1 MQATI
6 NGNLIC
12 FDDGGAGPPVL
23 LIHGFPLNR
32 TMWRPQKTALERAG
46 FRPVIP
52 DLRGFGESTAS
63 ERMTIGEYAD
73 DLIGLLDHLQIEQ
86 AVMAGMSMGGY
97 ILLDLLDRYP
107 DRCSAAC
114 FVVTRSGAD
123 DEAGKARRQALARD
137 TQTLGPQVVA
147 DAFARILFAP
157 GTEEASPSLAQEVYG
172 WMAATPTVG
181 LVSGLLA
188 MRERKDYTPILRSVQ
203 VPSLVIGAEQ
213 DQAIPPE
220 NSRLLAEA
228 LPDATLCLI
237 PNAGHM
243 VNLEQ
248 PDAFNSCLL
257 KFLERVR
264 KP

>member
-6 NGNLIC
+6 SGNLIC
-12 FDDGGAGPPVL
+12 FDDGGDGPPVL

-32 TMWRPQKTALERAG
+32 TMWHPQRMALESAG
-46 FRPVIP
+46 FRPIIP

-73 DLIGLLDHLQIEQ
+73 DLIGLLDHLRIER

-97 ILLDLLDRYP
+97 ILLDLLERHP

-123 DEAGKARRQALARD
+123 DEAGKARRQALAGEA
-137 TQTLGPQVVA
+137 QTLGPQVVA

-157 GTEEASPSLAQEVYG
+157 GTEEASPDLAQEVYG
-172 WMAATPTVG
+172 WMSGTPTAG
-181 LVSGLLA
+181 LVGGLLA
-188 MRERKDYTPILRSVQ
+188 MRERKDYTPVLRSMQ

-228 LPDATLCLI
+228 LPNATLCMI
-237 PNAGHM
+237 PGAGHL

-248 PDAFNSCLL
+248 PEAFNSCLL
-257 KFLERVR
+257 NFLERLTA
-264 KP
+264 P